1 MPEGNSDLE
10 FFDAALKFLE
20 NGVSPPEGAS
30 ADARS
35 RFKFQ
40 TAIWR
45 HIYLK
50 SKDAHELA
58 ESNRKQIR
66 IQWILILLSLAL
78 LSWQIG
84 LPLLGIAPLP

>member
-20 NGVSPPEGAS
+20 NGESPPEGTS
-30 ADARS
+30 MDSGS

-66 IQWILILLSLAL
+66 IQWILILLCLVL
-78 LSWQIG
+78 LSWHIG
-84 LPLLGIAPLP
+84 IPILGVVP